1 MTNEEKLSNLK
12 IMIEPDTASDALLVL
27 LLDKAKEMIL
37 HRRYGAQYDLT
48 LEVPTQ
54 YEYLQLDLVVEMFSK
69 RGAEGETSH
78 SENGISRTYE
88 NGHVSTSLL
97 KKVTPLVGSVIT
109 RR

>member
-12 IMIEPDTASDALLVL
+12 LLIEPDTASDGLLVL

-37 HRRYGAQYDLT
+37 HRRYGIQYEPT

-54 YEYLQLDLVVEMFSK
+54 YEYLQLDIAVEMFSK

-78 SENGISRTYE
+78 SENGTSRTYE

-97 KKVTPLVGSVIT
+97 KKVVPLVGSVIK
-109 RR
+109 